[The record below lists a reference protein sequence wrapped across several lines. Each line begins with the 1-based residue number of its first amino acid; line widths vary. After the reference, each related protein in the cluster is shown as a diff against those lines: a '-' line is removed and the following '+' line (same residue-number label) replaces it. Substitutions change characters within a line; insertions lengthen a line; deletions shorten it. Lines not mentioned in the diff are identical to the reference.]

1 MNSFLREVC
10 LENITFLEKAIAAGA
25 DRIELC
31 DNLAVGGTTVSYGVA
46 RQAAKKCKGASVQL
60 MGIVRPR
67 GGNFIYTKE
76 ELAIMESDIHI
87 LKELGFDGVV
97 LGCLTEKGYVDEEAM
112 ARMLAAA
119 KGLEATFH
127 MAFDVAED
135 PFQTL
140 DILIKLGVNRV
151 LMHGPN
157 KDILENVEFIRR
169 CIAYS
174 DGRMIIMPG
183 GGITS
188 SNADYIHTATGATE
202 LHGTRIL
209 W

>member
-1 MNSFLREVC
+1 MNPFLREVC
-10 LENITFLEKAIAAGA
+10 LENITYLRKAIVAGA

-31 DNLAVGGTTVSYGVA
+31 DNLAAGGTTVSYGVA
-46 RQAAKKCKGASVQL
+46 RLAAKKCRDASVQL

-76 ELAIMESDIHI
+76 EQAIMKSDIHI

-97 LGCLTEKGYVDEEAM
+97 LGCLTEKGVIDDEAM
-112 ARMLAAA
+112 ERLLHVAN
-119 KGLEATFH
+119 GLETTFH
-127 MAFDVAED
+127 MAFDVVED

-140 DILIKLGVNRV
+140 DTLTRLGVNRV
-151 LMHGPN
+151 LMHGPHQN
-157 KDILENVEFIRR
+157 IDENIEFIRR
-169 CIAYS
+169 CIDYS
-174 DGRMIIMPG
+174 AGKVIIMPG

-188 SNADYIHTATGATE
+188 SNVDFIHTATGATE